1 MLAGAVPHGT
11 SCLMLILFSQ
21 KKLQE
26 ASLMSEQN
34 LKDTEKELRY
44 VVRYIKV
51 SFIHLFLFFPLIS
64 CG

>member
-1 MLAGAVPHGT
+1 
-11 SCLMLILFSQ
+11 MLILFSQ